1 MSTLIDSIKELYE
14 DISAEEAKSAAG
26 NLMSFFKIL
35 EGVESRLAKNKQS
48 KQCNEPKH
56 ENIRSTH

>member
-14 DISAEEAKSAAG
+14 DISAEEAKAAAG

-35 EGVESRLAKNKQS
+35 EGVESRLAQHNQS
-48 KQCNEPKH
+48 KQCNESKH